1 VYLRFGAAVAALG
14 AAAAAVVVAV
24 LLVRSVPGPPATTA
38 ASTGSGAS
46 APAVGGTGSGTASGP
61 LAGGRIATPDFGR
74 FPSPPPGAV
83 VLAQEAGTR
92 ALALAVKSGLV
103 RVSILRLS
111 GEGQSGLPVSVQFGG
126 GARVTTADACGP
138 GCYQVRPSGLPVSP
152 VTVRIG
158 GTPYRFDLPTIP
170 APDGTRIVA
179 RAADTWNSLK
189 TLVWHER
196 LASSPTDVLV
206 TEYRAVAPHSL
217 SYTIEGASA
226 AVIIGGTR
234 WDRPSPT
241 GRWASSPQ
249 NPPLRQP
256 QPFWHDVTDAHVVGT
271 AKIGSHTVWR
281 VSFFDPSTP
290 SWFEASIDQQTY
302 RTLRLDMT
310 AAAHFM
316 HHVYGPFD
324 APIEIRPPATT

>member
-1 VYLRFGAAVAALG
+1 VYLRFAAAVAALG

-24 LLVRSVPGPPATTA
+24 LLLRSVPGPAASTA
-38 ASTGSGAS
+38 AST
-46 APAVGGTGSGTASGP
+46 APAAPAPGTGGGGNRSGRGTVE
-61 LAGGRIATPDFGR
+61 GGRIATPDFPG

-92 ALALAVKSGLV
+92 ALALAVEPGLA

-111 GEGQSGLPVSVQFGG
+111 GEGQSGLDVSLRFGQREPVS
-126 GARVTTADACGP
+126 ADPCGP
-138 GCYQVRPSGLPVSP
+138 GCYQVRPKGLPPSL

-158 GTPYRFDLPTIP
+158 RTPYRFDLPKLP
-170 APDGTRIVA
+170 APGATAIVA
-179 RAADTWNSLK
+179 RAADTWNSLR
-189 TLVWHER
+189 TLVWRER
-196 LASSPTDVLV
+196 LASSPSDVLV

-256 QPFWHDVTDAHVVGT
+256 QPFWHGVTAAHILGT
-271 AKIGSHTVWR
+271 ARVGSHAVWR

-290 SWFEASIDQQTY
+290 SWFEASIDKKTY
-302 RTLRLDMT
+302 RTLTLDMI

-324 APIEIRPPATT
+324 APIELHPPATT